1 MLFHLVK
8 GAVCQALT
16 LPPFAGS
23 ASVLDE
29 LLLQV
34 RCHVAALYRTSE
46 IIAMLD
52 MLAAFAHVALTSSTY
67 TRPEFTDT
75 LAIREGRHP
84 VMERYTKNPE
94 GFVPNDTYASDAAS
108 FNILSGVSRSCPS

>member
-1 MLFHLVK
+1 MLPARLH
-8 GAVCQALT
+8 
-16 LPPFAGS
+16 
-23 ASVLDE
+23 SVLDE
-29 LLLQV
+29 LLLQI
-34 RCHVAALYRTSE
+34 RSHVAALYRTSE

-108 FNILSGVSRSCPS
+108 FNILSGVSGSCLPSCTSPPC